1 MDLNLRLC
9 LKVKPR
15 IIKQPANE
23 AERKNSIEETTTRS
37 STRHQVIC

>member
-1 MDLNLRLC
+1 MDLDLNLRLS

-23 AERKNSIEETTTRS
+23 VKRKIQSKKRQPEVQPDIK
-37 STRHQVIC
+37 